1 MKKYFFRCKKTKNGF
16 SLVELLIY
24 VAIFTVSAVFL
35 VSILTVVTR
44 IQLKQTSVHEVN
56 QQISFVGS
64 TIKNL
69 VQTSSL
75 INMTA
80 GSPTS
85 TLTLI
90 MSSSSID
97 QTLVYASGTIMYLE
111 QRDVDGVVTT
121 LQPLTDSN
129 VTVDNFLVTKYE
141 NPGGY
146 AILQVDLSMSYN
158 TSNPQA
164 QVTRSLKTAIGRI
177 SAAQFDSSVYP
188 NVDNSFDLGTA
199 TYNWKDAYFAGSV
212 GIGVSPPASNAK
224 LKTSG
229 NIGFSTSSVGLVL
242 VSPNGTCFRLGV
254 SNAGV
259 VTTSTATCP

>member
-1 MKKYFFRCKKTKNGF
+1 MDIILGYKKAKNGF
-16 SLVELLIY
+16 SIVELLVY
-24 VAIFTVSAVFL
+24 VAIFAVSAIFL

-44 IQLKQTSVHEVN
+44 VQLKQTSTHEVN

-85 TLTLI
+85 TLNLV
-90 MSSSSID
+90 MSSSSIY
-97 QTLVYASGTIMYLE
+97 QTLVYSSGTIVYLE
-111 QRDVDGVVTT
+111 QRDSDGAITT

-129 VTVDNFLVTKYE
+129 VTVDDFLVTKYE

-146 AILQVDLSMSYN
+146 AIVQVDLSMSYN
-158 TSNPQA
+158 TSNSQSR
-164 QVTRSLKTAIGRI
+164 VTKSLKTAIGRI

-188 NVDNSFDLGTA
+188 NANNSFDLGTA

-229 NIGFSTSSVGLVL
+229 NIGFSTSSVGVVL
-242 VSPNGTCFRLGV
+242 VSPNGTCFRLGI

-259 VTTSTATCP
+259 ITTSTATCP

>member
-1 MKKYFFRCKKTKNGF
+1 MNILLKHKKAENGF
-16 SLVELLIY
+16 SIVELLVYI
-24 VAIFTVSAVFL
+24 AIFTVSAVFL

-44 IQLKQTSVHEVN
+44 VQLKQSSTHEVN
-56 QQISFVGS
+56 QQVSFVGS
-64 TIKNL
+64 IIKNL
-69 VQTSSL
+69 VQTSNL

-85 TLTLI
+85 TLNLI
-90 MSSSSID
+90 MSSSSIH
-97 QTLVYASGTIMYLE
+97 QTLVYASGTIIYLE
-111 QRDVDGVVTT
+111 QRDLDGVITT
-121 LQPLTDSN
+121 LLPLTDSN

-146 AILQVDLSMSYN
+146 GVVQIDLSLSYN
-158 TSNPQA
+158 TSNPQS

-177 SAAQFDSSVYP
+177 SAAQFDSTVYP
-188 NVDNSFDLGTA
+188 NANNSFDLGTA

-212 GIGVSPPASNAK
+212 GIGVSPPSSNAK

-254 SNAGV
+254 SNAGG